1 MTLELLE
8 SSQIAKYNLIC
19 RNYCILLKI
28 SKEESP
34 KILWVL
40 GKFLMKN
47 GRKLIFQ

>member
-28 SKEESP
+28 SKEESR
-34 KILWVL
+34 KILWVFRQVL
-40 GKFLMKN
+40 NEK
-47 GRKLIFQ
+47 RKKINFQ